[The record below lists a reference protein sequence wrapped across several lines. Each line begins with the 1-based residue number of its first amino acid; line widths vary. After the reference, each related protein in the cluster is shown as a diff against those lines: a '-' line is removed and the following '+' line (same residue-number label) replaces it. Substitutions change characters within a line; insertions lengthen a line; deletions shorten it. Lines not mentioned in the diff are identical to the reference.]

1 MIFAGSVRAQFSATF
16 PITYDSL
23 SGTFRISS
31 SMVRGDL
38 IVAGTFNAPAFLGI
52 GAASK
57 VLTSD
62 GTDTTWQPVMRRTGV
77 SANYT
82 AVVADRVIGVTS
94 TAAPRTITL
103 PSAATVGAGKDYI
116 VKDESGGAGT
126 NNITL
131 TPNGAETIDG
141 AASLVISTNYGVARI
156 YSNGT
161 NWFTY

>member
-1 MIFAGSVRAQFSATF
+1 
-16 PITYDSL
+16 
-23 SGTFRISS
+23 
-31 SMVRGDL
+31 
-38 IVAGTFNAPAFLGI
+38 
-52 GAASK
+52 
-57 VLTSD
+57 
-62 GTDTTWQPVMRRTGV
+62 MRRTGV